1 MDSLNTAARQSISVL
16 KRPFG
21 KTLIQQKYLLLMMV
35 PGIVYLL
42 VICYGPMYGVI
53 IAFQNYNP
61 GKGFMGSPW
70 AGLKYFRELATDPFF
85 FNALRNT
92 LLISLLKLVIGFPVP
107 IVFAI
112 LLNEVKSLGY
122 KRVVQTVSYMPYFL
136 SWAFVASF
144 LLSLLSDSGS
154 VNALLRAVGLAHA
167 PITFVGKPLPFV
179 TVILFSDI
187 WKNFGFSSIIYL
199 AVLTSVD
206 PQLYEAAIMD
216 GANRWKRILH
226 ISLPSIKPT
235 VVILLI
241 LNISGIINANFEQF
255 FLLQNPLV
263 MDWARV
269 INVYTYEI
277 GFQKARFSYG
287 TAVGLFTSLT
297 SMLLLVIANA
307 ASRRIAGESIY

>member
-1 MDSLNTAARQSISVL
+1 MQSESLGKPSVTISRQSFI
-16 KRPFG
+16 RA
-21 KTLIQQKYLLLMMV
+21 LINQRFLLLMMV
-35 PGIVYLL
+35 PGFIYLL
-42 VICYGPMYGVI
+42 IICYVPMYGVV

-70 AGLKYFRELATDPFF
+70 AGLRYFKELAADPFF

-92 LLISLLKLVIGFPVP
+92 LFISLLKLVVGFPVP
-107 IVFAI
+107 IAFAI
-112 LLNEVKSLGY
+112 LLNEMRTLGY
-122 KRVVQTVSYMPYFL
+122 KRLVQTVSYMPYFL

-144 LLSLLSDSGS
+144 LLSAFSDYGTMNT
-154 VNALLRAVGLAHA
+154 VLQGLGLVHA
-167 PITFVGKPLPFV
+167 PVSFVGRPLPFIL
-179 TVILFSDI
+179 VILCSDI

-216 GANRWKRILH
+216 GANRWQRIIR

-269 INVYTYEI
+269 VNVYTYEI

-307 ASRRIAGESIY
+307 ASRRISGESIY

>member
-1 MDSLNTAARQSISVL
+1 MIAERGV
-16 KRPFG
+16 RVR
-21 KTLIQQKYLLLMMV
+21 TLVRQKYLLLMMV
-35 PGIVYLL
+35 PGIVYLA
-42 VICYGPMYGVI
+42 VICYAPMYGVI
-53 IAFQNYNP
+53 VAFENYNP
-61 GKGFMGSPW
+61 GKGFLGSPW
-70 AGLKYFRELATDPFF
+70 AGLKYFKELVTDPFF
-85 FNALRNT
+85 LNAVRNT
-92 LLISLLKLVIGFPVP
+92 LFISLLKLIIGFPIP
-107 IVFAI
+107 IGFAI

-144 LLSLLSDSGS
+144 LLSQLSDNGT
-154 VNALLRAVGLAHA
+154 VNTALRVLGLTRAPVS
-167 PITFVGKPLPFV
+167 FVGKPFPFIL
-179 TVILFSDI
+179 VILFSDI
-187 WKNFGFSSIIYL
+187 WKTFGFSSIIYL

-216 GANRWKRILH
+216 GANRWRRIIH

-235 VVILLI
+235 VVVLLI

-269 INVYTYEI
+269 VNVYTYEI

-287 TAVGLFTSLT
+287 TAVGLFTSLS
-297 SMLLLVIANA
+297 SMLLLVVANA
-307 ASRRIAGESIY
+307 ASRRITGESIY